1 MGNLA
6 LTRTWEKYTQPDGEI
21 SSKKNKK
28 CVELPQVWKYSS
40 QHVQNQS
47 GSLWSE
53 FTLNPA
59 SQMEDR
65 SGRLILSIDLPIE
78 EVERASSK
86 KEQERQSE
94 NIQNCKIKEHIFFF
108 WRSYY
113 VKYFSSQIALKIG
126 SLGRTQGT
134 LKITSEIMT
143 ARNQARIRNKLFARK
158 MSRISSNEPRAI

>member
-1 MGNLA
+1 MRRIAASVKIQQSACTESVGIAMIRIYSEPSFANG
-6 LTRTWEKYTQPDGEI
+6 RQKWENHP
-21 SSKKNKK
+21 
-28 CVELPQVWKYSS
+28 
-40 QHVQNQS
+40 
-47 GSLWSE
+47 
-53 FTLNPA
+53 F
-59 SQMEDR
+59 DR
-65 SGRLILSIDLPIE
+65 SIDLPIA